1 MASPEVES
9 VCGKAGSIVSKI
21 SGPSAVAAVGA
32 FVLSAAFYKAF
43 QDPAGA
49 DFARNVALGGVGLG
63 VASLVSALTGKDIKN
78 PIALINGL
86 KAADPR
92 KVLQKTG
99 ELYGKDPGKAAKYIG
114 DKLEG
119 MTARQREAFSTYVR
133 HEAKMSQF
141 RSAAPSAEEA
151 KVAKGRDVFRSVTM
165 GVSMPRQR
173 YGSDLKRG

>member
-9 VCGKAGSIVSKI
+9 VCGKSVGIVSKI
-21 SGPSAVAAVGA
+21 SGPSAVAALGALVGS
-32 FVLSAAFYKAF
+32 VVFYKAF

-49 DFARNVALGGVGLG
+49 ELARNVALGGVGLG
-63 VASLVSALTGKDIKN
+63 VASLLSALTGKDVKN
-78 PIALINGL
+78 PLALITGL
-86 KAADPR
+86 KASDPR

-99 ELYGKDPGKAAKYIG
+99 ELYDKDPGKAAKYID

-119 MTARQREAFSTYVR
+119 MTTRQREAFSTYVR

-141 RSAAPSAEEA
+141 RSAAPSADEA

-173 YGSDLKRG
+173 YGSDLGRG